1 MATPQTLPKWMP
13 LRARYIDKAQL
24 APQEIRDKTS
34 LTKVRTQKILA
45 YLYMRQAPVSWRTLR
60 IVAGAGSY
68 ESDNYIM
75 RPIHEGK
82 IKRVGRG
89 RYVIGKV
96 PVQEA
101 ARLIAAVRYVPSTRE
116 K

>member
-1 MATPQTLPKWMP
+1 MVTTQTLPKWMP
-13 LRARYIDKAQL
+13 TRTRYIDKAQL
-24 APQEIRDKTS
+24 VPPAVGDKGS
-34 LTKVRTQKILA
+34 LTKARTQKILA
-45 YLYMRQAPVSWRTLR
+45 YLYMRQAPVSWKTLR